1 MCKEFYTG
9 LIEATDNNEAFVQVF
24 YAYGSHI
31 GEAIDSMLSYAI
43 DIGLKNPRVAEVDF
57 YKFENM
63 SDKAIKADGLDIYC
77 INERYYFPIN
87 EFTSFQLPYGVILS
101 CIEGKFEPEL
111 IKESYTKY
119 TDDNEIKH
127 LDIVIDRS
135 KLLDTFLSIAEKLN
149 SIRVLWVTLG
159 KDWEDGQSSEFY
171 ANENL
176 NNISKIKNFIF
187 DNINDIF
194 LNGYISITIYSS
206 DGATNVSIDKHKK
219 IHISTTKS
227 SEFIEMVVKYIENLN
242 LNFNDFDNFY
252 SIDYDYYHY
261 HYRPTNSKSRIE
273 LIKHLKENGFYLWR
287 SE

>member
-9 LIEATDNNEAFVQVF
+9 LIEATDNNQAFVQVF

-43 DIGLKNPRVAEVDF
+43 EIGLKNPKVVEADF
-57 YKFENM
+57 YQFENL
-63 SDKAIKADGLDIYC
+63 SDDAMKVDGLDIYF

-101 CIEGKFEPEL
+101 CIEGEFEPEL
-111 IKESYTKY
+111 IKEGFTRY

-135 KLLDTFLSIAEKLN
+135 KLLDAFLSIAEKLN
-149 SIRVLWVTLG
+149 SIRVLWVRLE
-159 KDWEDGQSSEFY
+159 KDWEDGQEFEFY
-171 ANENL
+171 ANESL
-176 NNISKIKNFIF
+176 NNISNIKNFIL
-187 DNINDIF
+187 DNINDIL
-194 LNGYISITIYSS
+194 LNGYLSTTIYSS

-219 IHISTTKS
+219 IHISTKS
-227 SEFIEMVVKYIENLN
+227 SEFIDLAANYIENMN
-242 LNFNDFDNFY
+242 LNFYDFDNFY
-252 SIDYDYYHY
+252 SIDYGYYHY
-261 HYRPTNSKSRIE
+261 HYRPTNSKSRMD

-287 SE
+287 RE